1 MSRRVLGLAATV
13 LLVAGWTG
21 RPAMATHVRATVYT
35 VHMNGGQETPA
46 NNTKGTG
53 SATFTLDGTKLNYSI
68 EIKDLS
74 GPATA
79 AHIHVGAPGV
89 AGPPVYT
96 FTVKPMA
103 SGTIA
108 SGTIDLTRDASAGV
122 SSDSLTRLLANG
134 NAYVN
139 VHSKNFPAGEI
150 RGQVVKKQ

>member
-1 MSRRVLGLAATV
+1 MSRRILGLATTV
-13 LLVAGWTG
+13 LLVAGLDW
-21 RPAMATHVRATVYT
+21 PASHGSKLRATVYT

-79 AHIHVGAPGV
+79 AHIHVGAMGV

-96 FTVKPMA
+96 FTVKALA
-103 SGTIA
+103 SGTVA
-108 SGTIDLTRDASAGV
+108 QGTIDLTRDASAGV
-122 SSDSLTRLLANG
+122 SSDSLTRLLASG

-139 VHSKNFPAGEI
+139 VHSKNFPNGEI